1 METELTILSDILLDN
16 EIMAECIGVLKDT
29 DFQSKTNGI
38 VYRAMFEMYKS
49 RIPIDPVTL
58 ANSLGDKVY
67 AAIGGMKY
75 MLKMQCA
82 SPGKYGYKQHI
93 ALVKTESDRL
103 KLIKACQEAIEQ
115 AEECKNTQEIISE
128 LESKFIKTNDQ
139 HNVLDLDGLFGL
151 TLQII
156 EDGFNNGGQING
168 VSTGYKALDNATGG
182 FNKGDLMV
190 IAARPSMGKTA
201 LILNMMSNIPK
212 GDNAMLFE
220 LEMSEG
226 KLGARLMSSRVGI
239 NPKLLSR
246 GAIGE
251 RDFEPIIKVT
261 GLASAKNNLF
271 FDCRAGLNVS
281 QIRSEAN
288 KIKIKHGL
296 SVIFVDHI
304 GIMRPDNPKSSRND
318 QIGTISR
325 ELKAIAKDL
334 DVCVVCL
341 SQLNRS
347 VEGRAD
353 KQPGL
358 SDLRDSG
365 NIEQDSDQ
373 VLLLYRED
381 YYKDENDI
389 VSNFEIIIAKN
400 RDGECG
406 KILLQYDTNT
416 QLIYE

>member
-16 EIMAECIGVLKDT
+16 EIMADCIGVLKDK
-29 DFQSKTNGI
+29 DFQERTNGI
-38 VYRAMFEMYKS
+38 VYQAMSEMYRN

-58 ANSLGDKVY
+58 ANFLGDKSY

-75 MLKMQCA
+75 MLKMQSA
-82 SPGKYGYKQHI
+82 SPGKAGYKQHI
-93 ALVKTESDRL
+93 SIVKTESDRL
-103 KLIKACQEAIEQ
+103 KLIRACQQAIQEAEEEGNPADIISKLESSFVRTDERHKVVDLAELMGITLAMIEQ
-115 AEECKNTQEIISE
+115 GYQRGG
-128 LESKFIKTNDQ
+128 
-139 HNVLDLDGLFGL
+139 VLPGI
-151 TLQII
+151 T
-156 EDGFNNGGQING
+156 
-168 VSTGYKALDNATGG
+168 TGYTALDNATGG
-182 FNKGDLMV
+182 FNRGDLMIV
-190 IAARPSMGKTA
+190 AARPSMGKTA

-212 GDNAMLFE
+212 EHNAMLFE
-220 LEMSEG
+220 MEMAEG

-246 GAIGE
+246 GSIHE
-251 RDFEPIIKVT
+251 IDFEPIIKIT
-261 GLASAKNNLF
+261 GLSGEKNNLY
-271 FDCRAGLNVS
+271 FDCRAGLTVN
-281 QIRSEAN
+281 QIRAEVK

-296 SVIFVDHI
+296 SVIFIDHI

-318 QIGTISR
+318 QIGVISR

-341 SQLNRS
+341 SQLNRG